1 MTEQIAA
8 FDVGD
13 RRVGVAFS
21 DPFGGYAI
29 PSDTYFRTG
38 DFGRDVCA
46 LADIVRARGVRSVV
60 VGLPLNEDGSES
72 VQSEKT
78 RRFAAALE
86 GEELSVVLEDERY
99 TTRAARG
106 DLKEMGV
113 SQRRDKRKKQ
123 VDSIA
128 AAYILESYLAKNRQG
143 EHIMK
148 EERNDYTEDDN
159 IVELVDDEGN
169 SFRFEHLMTFEYKGQ
184 WYCALTELKEAA
196 EEGGEDEEE
205 SEEVAIYRIEGDEDN
220 EQLVQIEDDDELDE
234 VFAEFCTQYEDFED
248 ADEAARLDGADDP
261 E

>member
-1 MTEQIAA
+1 MIQQIVA

-38 DFGRDVCA
+38 DLARDVKA
-46 LADIVRARGVRSVV
+46 LADIARSRAVRAVV

-86 GEELSVVLEDERY
+86 GEGLTVHLEDERF

-106 DLKEMGV
+106 DLLEMGV
-113 SQRRDKRKKQ
+113 SQKKDKKKKQ

-128 AAYILESYLAKNRQG
+128 AAYILESYLAKIKQG
-143 EHIMK
+143 EQ
-148 EERNDYTEDDN
+148 R
-159 IVELVDDEGN
+159 
-169 SFRFEHLMTFEYKGQ
+169 
-184 WYCALTELKEAA
+184 
-196 EEGGEDEEE
+196 
-205 SEEVAIYRIEGDEDN
+205 
-220 EQLVQIEDDDELDE
+220 
-234 VFAEFCTQYEDFED
+234 
-248 ADEAARLDGADDP
+248 
-261 E
+261 